1 MKELKM
7 HKDLNREPIIFEKEL
22 GVRFYKEIIY
32 KFNKLEDLHGEVIF
46 SFQELR
52 DNFNLQNPEV
62 FKEFIKYFHTEING
76 RTQVFKTDKGDLI
89 GGGVFSTMV
98 YTKEN
103 KIGAMI
109 NPYHKQYIFSKIDIE
124 NWHSVKGNQEKIK
137 TLDIQEEEKIKLTGM
152 MTTFVAGTISGKYNQ
167 RLVDLLMQ
175 FNGSGFFAMKWDEF
189 KKIMGIPETY
199 VSSAIDVNVLKPC
212 VKELKKIGINIS
224 KIEKIKKSNRIES
237 IKFVFN
243 YRQIKEKTPTNIK
256 EVEYI
261 KPVAQLTEFE
271 KEKGR
276 ISKIVMKKR
285 NTTMLMN
292 LAAIATMDELD
303 NFKKENEIQ

>member
-1 MKELKM
+1 MKEIKL
-7 HKDLNREPIIFEKEL
+7 HKDLNKEPIIFEKER
-22 GVRFYKEIIY
+22 GVKFYKEIIY

-52 DNFNLQNPEV
+52 DNFNLQDTEQ
-62 FKEFIKYFHTEING
+62 FKEFIQYFHTEING

-89 GGGVFSTMV
+89 GGGVFSTRV
-98 YTKEN
+98 YPKEN

-137 TLDIQEEEKIKLTGM
+137 ALEIKEEEKIKLTGM
-152 MTTFVAGTISGKYNQ
+152 MTTFVSGTISGKYNQ

-175 FNGSGFFAMKWDEF
+175 FNGSGIFAMKWVEF
-189 KKIMGIPETY
+189 KKIIGVPETY
-199 VSSAIDVNVLKPC
+199 RATDIDTLVLKPC
-212 VKELKKIGINIS
+212 VAELKKIGINIT

-237 IKFVFN
+237 IKFIFN
-243 YRQIKEKTPTNIK
+243 YRQIKEKSPANIK

-261 KPVAQLTEFE
+261 KPAEQLSPLELAKGIVARTLIKSKNHKLLAELSLIMTNEQLEEF
-271 KEKGR
+271 KTK
-276 ISKIVMKKR
+276 
-285 NTTMLMN
+285 NTLN
-292 LAAIATMDELD
+292 
-303 NFKKENEIQ
+303 

>member
-1 MKELKM
+1 MKIIKM
-7 HKDLNREPIIFEKEL
+7 HKDLNREPIIFEKEQ
-22 GVRFYKEIIY
+22 GVKFYKEIIY

-52 DNFNLQNPEV
+52 ENFNLRNNEQ
-62 FKEFIKYFHTEING
+62 FREFIKYFHTEING

-89 GGGVFSTMV
+89 GGGVFSTKV
-98 YTKEN
+98 YENEN

-109 NPYHKQYIFSKIDIE
+109 NPYHKQYIFSKIDID

-137 TLDIQEEEKIKLTGM
+137 ALDIQEEEKIKLTGM
-152 MTTFVAGTISGKYNQ
+152 MTTFVTGIISGKYNQ

-175 FNGSGFFAMKWDEF
+175 FNGSGVFAMKWDAF
-189 KKIMGIPETY
+189 KKILGIPDAY
-199 VSSAIDVNVLKPC
+199 KSSAIDVNVLNPC
-212 VKELKKIGINIS
+212 VDELKKIGINIS
-224 KIEKIKKSNRIES
+224 KIEKIKKSNKIES
-237 IKFVFN
+237 IKIIFN
-243 YRQIKEKTPTNIK
+243 YRQIKEKSPADIK

-261 KPVAQLTEFE
+261 KPAAQLSEFE

>member
-1 MKELKM
+1 MKIIKM
-7 HKDLNREPIIFEKEL
+7 HKDLNREPIIFEKEQ
-22 GVRFYKEIIY
+22 GVKFYKEIIY

-52 DNFNLQNPEV
+52 ENFNLRNNEQ
-62 FKEFIKYFHTEING
+62 FREFIKYFHTEING

-89 GGGVFSTMV
+89 GGGVFSTKV
-98 YTKEN
+98 YENEN

-109 NPYHKQYIFSKIDIE
+109 NPYHKQYIFSKIDID

-137 TLDIQEEEKIKLTGM
+137 ALDIQEEEKIKLTGM
-152 MTTFVAGTISGKYNQ
+152 MTTFVTGIISGKYNQ

-175 FNGSGFFAMKWDEF
+175 FNGSGVFAMKWDAF
-189 KKIMGIPETY
+189 KKILGIPDAY
-199 VSSAIDVNVLKPC
+199 KSSAIDVNVLNPC
-212 VKELKKIGINIS
+212 VDELKKIGINIS

-237 IKFVFN
+237 IKIIFN
-243 YRQIKEKTPTNIK
+243 YRQIKEKSPADIK

-261 KPVAQLTEFE
+261 KPAAQLSEFE

-285 NTTMLMN
+285 NTTLLMN